1 MKINCKGMSPEKA
14 IRILRRKMENDGFK
28 DRVRELEFYE
38 KPTAKRKRKK
48 AQAIKRQQKLTRE
61 TNRFNLKNPR
71 NRR

>member
-1 MKINCKGMSPEKA
+1 MKVNCRGMSPEKA

>member
-1 MKINCKGMSPEKA
+1 MKVNCRGMSPEKA

-48 AQAIKRQQKLTRE
+48 AQAIKRQHKLTQE
-61 TNRFNLKNPR
+61 MKRFNLKNPR

>member
-1 MKINCKGMSPEKA
+1 MKVNCQGMSPEKA

>member
-1 MKINCKGMSPEKA
+1 MRIECKGISPERA
-14 IRILRRKMENDGFK
+14 IRILRRKLDANGFK

-48 AQAIKRQQKLTRE
+48 AQAIKRQQKLTNE
-61 TNRFNLKNPR
+61 MKRFELKRPR

>member
-1 MKINCKGMSPEKA
+1 MKINCQGMSPEKA

-48 AQAIKRQQKLTRE
+48 AQAIKRQHKLTRE

>member
-1 MKINCKGMSPEKA
+1 MKVNCKGVSPEKA

>member
-1 MKINCKGMSPEKA
+1 MRIDCKGINPERA
-14 IRILRRKMENDGFK
+14 IRILRRKLDANGFK

-48 AQAIKRQQKLTRE
+48 AQAIKRQQKLTNE
-61 TNRFNLKNPR
+61 MKRFQLKRPR